1 MDNRRLQIFNHSDFG
16 AIRTVDILG
25 KPHFVGNDVASA
37 LEYSRPYEAISTHCK
52 GTVSYRVPTNGGD
65 QETRVIPEGDI
76 YRLIVKAADQSRSP
90 VIKAKAEMFEHWIF
104 DEVLPSIRNTGMYA
118 ADELLDNP
126 DLLIQA
132 ATKLKEER
140 AARRALEVKV
150 EEDRP
155 KVVFAEALED
165 SKDSVLIADLAKIL
179 KQNGINIG
187 EIRLFKELRERGY
200 LIKSGSEYNM
210 PTQRSMELQIMEIK
224 IGQRGS
230 ASEGM
235 KVTRTP
241 KITGK
246 GIGYFINKFKGA
258 LS

>member
-1 MDNRRLQIFNHSDFG
+1 MKQLQVFNFSGKEVRVIMHDGQPWWVAKDVCTAIDVDQTQTRRLDE
-16 AIRTVDILG
+16 D
-25 KPHFVGNDVASA
+25 
-37 LEYSRPYEAISTHCK
+37 EK
-52 GTVSYRVPTNGGD
+52 GLRSIQTLGGD
-65 QETRVIPEGDI
+65 QVMLTVNEPGLYSLILGSRKPE
-76 YRLIVKAADQSRSP
+76 
-90 VIKAKAEMFEHWIF
+90 AKPFKRWITH
-104 DEVLPSIRNTGMYA
+104 DVLPAIRRTGMYA

-140 AARRALEVKV
+140 AARRALEAKVK
-150 EEDRP
+150 EDRP
-155 KVVFAEALED
+155 KVVFAEALEV

-224 IGQRGS
+224 VGQRGS

-246 GIGYFINKFKGA
+246 GISYFINKYKGD

>member
-1 MDNRRLQIFNHSDFG
+1 MKQLQVFNFSGKEVRVIMHDGQPWWVAKDVCTAIDVDQTQTRRLDE
-16 AIRTVDILG
+16 D
-25 KPHFVGNDVASA
+25 
-37 LEYSRPYEAISTHCK
+37 EK
-52 GTVSYRVPTNGGD
+52 GLRSIQTLGGD
-65 QETRVIPEGDI
+65 QVMLTVNEPGLYSLILGSRKPE
-76 YRLIVKAADQSRSP
+76 
-90 VIKAKAEMFEHWIF
+90 AKPFKRWITH
-104 DEVLPSIRNTGMYA
+104 DVLPAIRRTGMYA
-118 ADELLDNP
+118 ADELLENP

-140 AARRALEVKV
+140 AARRALEAKV

-155 KVVFAEALED
+155 KVVFAEALEV

-224 IGQRGS
+224 VGQRGS

-246 GIGYFINKFKGA
+246 GIGYFINKYKGD

>member
-1 MDNRRLQIFNHSDFG
+1 MNQLQEFNFAGNNVRVIIKSEVPWWVAKDICTVLGINKHRDALSRLDEDERGSVLVDTLGGPQEVG
-16 AIRTVDILG
+16 AINEFGLYSLIMMSR
-25 KPHFVGNDVASA
+25 KP
-37 LEYSRPYEAISTHCK
+37 EAKSFKRWITH
-52 GTVSYRVPTNGGD
+52 S
-65 QETRVIPEGDI
+65 
-76 YRLIVKAADQSRSP
+76 
-90 VIKAKAEMFEHWIF
+90 
-104 DEVLPSIRNTGMYA
+104 VLPAIRKTGMYA

-140 AARRALEVKV
+140 AARKALEVKID
-150 EEDRP
+150 EDRP
-155 KVVFAEALED
+155 KVVFAEALEV
-165 SKDSVLIADLAKIL
+165 SKDSILIADLAKLL

-187 EIRLFKELRERGY
+187 EIRLFKELRHQGY

-224 IGQRGS
+224 VGQRGS
-230 ASEGM
+230 ASEGV

-246 GIGYFINKFKGA
+246 GISYFINKFKGFG
-258 LS
+258 S

>member
-1 MDNRRLQIFNHSDFG
+1 MNQLQVFNFSGMEIRVVSKDGNPWWIAKDVCSVLEIANSRDALSRLDDDEKGVVSTDTLGGRQDLMAVNEPGLYSLILGSRKPEAKRFKRWVTHSVLP
-16 AIRTVDILG
+16 AIR
-25 KPHFVGNDVASA
+25 K
-37 LEYSRPYEAISTHCK
+37 
-52 GTVSYRVPTNGGD
+52 
-65 QETRVIPEGDI
+65 
-76 YRLIVKAADQSRSP
+76 
-90 VIKAKAEMFEHWIF
+90 
-104 DEVLPSIRNTGMYA
+104 TGMYA
-118 ADELLDNP
+118 ADDLLDNP

-140 AARRALEVKV
+140 AARKALEAKID
-150 EEDRP
+150 EDRP
-155 KVVFAEALED
+155 KVVFAEALEV
-165 SKDSVLIADLAKIL
+165 SKDSVLIGDLAKL
-179 KQNGINIG
+179 LRQNGIDIG
-187 EIRLFKELRERGY
+187 EIRLFRELRQQGY

-246 GIGYFINKFKGA
+246 GIGYFINKFMGFE
-258 LS
+258 S

>member
-1 MDNRRLQIFNHSDFG
+1 MKQLQVFNFSGNEVRVVIHDGQSWWIAKDVCLAIDVDQTQTRRLDEDEKGLRLIQTLGGEQELLAVNEAGLYSL
-16 AIRTVDILG
+16 ILG
-25 KPHFVGNDVASA
+25 SRKP
-37 LEYSRPYEAISTHCK
+37 EAKPFKRWITH
-52 GTVSYRVPTNGGD
+52 
-65 QETRVIPEGDI
+65 
-76 YRLIVKAADQSRSP
+76 
-90 VIKAKAEMFEHWIF
+90 
-104 DEVLPSIRNTGMYA
+104 EVLPAIRKNGMYA
-118 ADELLDNP
+118 TDDLLDNP

-140 AARRALEVKV
+140 AARRALEEKI

-155 KVVFAEALED
+155 KVVFAEALEV
-165 SKDSVLIADLAKIL
+165 SRDSVLIADLAKLL

-187 EIRLFKELRERGY
+187 EIRLFKELRDQGY
-200 LIKSGSEYNM
+200 LIKTGSEYNM
-210 PTQRSMELQIMEIK
+210 PTQRSMELKIMEIK

-246 GIGYFINKFKGA
+246 GISYFINKFKGGFTQ
-258 LS
+258 

>member
-1 MDNRRLQIFNHSDFG
+1 MKQLQVFNFSGKEVRVIMHDGQPWWVAKDVCTAIDVDQTQTRRLDE
-16 AIRTVDILG
+16 D
-25 KPHFVGNDVASA
+25 
-37 LEYSRPYEAISTHCK
+37 EK
-52 GTVSYRVPTNGGD
+52 GLRSIQTLGGD
-65 QETRVIPEGDI
+65 QVMLTVNEPGLYSLILGSRKPE
-76 YRLIVKAADQSRSP
+76 
-90 VIKAKAEMFEHWIF
+90 AKPFKRWITH
-104 DEVLPSIRNTGMYA
+104 DVLPAIRRTGMYA
-118 ADELLDNP
+118 ADELLENP

-140 AARRALEVKV
+140 VARRALEAKV

-155 KVVFAEALED
+155 KVVFAEALEV
-165 SKDSVLIADLAKIL
+165 SNDSVLIADLAKIL

-210 PTQRSMELQIMEIK
+210 PTQRSMQLQIMEIK
-224 IGQRGS
+224 VGQRGS

-246 GIGYFINKFKGA
+246 GIGYFINKYKGD

>member
-1 MDNRRLQIFNHSDFG
+1 
-16 AIRTVDILG
+16 
-25 KPHFVGNDVASA
+25 
-37 LEYSRPYEAISTHCK
+37 
-52 GTVSYRVPTNGGD
+52 
-65 QETRVIPEGDI
+65 
-76 YRLIVKAADQSRSP
+76 
-90 VIKAKAEMFEHWIF
+90 
-104 DEVLPSIRNTGMYA
+104 MYA
-118 ADELLDNP
+118 ADELLENP

-132 ATKLKEER
+132 VTKLKEER
-140 AARRALEVKV
+140 AARRFLEAKV

-155 KVVFAEALED
+155 KVVFAEALEV

-224 IGQRGS
+224 VGQRGS

-246 GIGYFINKFKGA
+246 GIGFFINKYKGD